1 MHRPFTVTRTE
12 FQGINFNILV
22 VIHIV
27 YEISFFKNQ
36 QNKHSHITFNRKK
49 MLAEN
54 SLREL
59 WKSCIH
65 IARLIFFI
73 YSVMFYQYIYVIEF
87 K

>member
-27 YEISFFKNQ
+27 YEISFFKKSTKQTQPHNFQ
-36 QNKHSHITFNRKK
+36 QKK

>member
-36 QNKHSHITFNRKK
+36 QNKHSHITLTEKNV
-49 MLAEN
+49 
-54 SLREL
+54 S
-59 WKSCIH
+59 
-65 IARLIFFI
+65 
-73 YSVMFYQYIYVIEF
+73 
-87 K
+87 